1 MKTYP
6 AQCGFEEFSIPD
18 VKFTDELDVK
28 SGHFAFRI
36 LEGEC
41 EGETVVISNVR
52 MEDDTSNTEDGVLEF
67 DISSSVKEDDSKYNQ
82 IVEISQ
88 NMMKSVL
95 ILAFKNAA
103 ANSFDEIE
111 EGSVN
116 EDVAN

>member
-6 AQCGFEEFSIPD
+6 AQCGFEEFSLPE

-52 MEDDTSNTEDGVLEF
+52 MEDANDGTDDGVLDF
-67 DISSSVKEDDSKYNQ
+67 DITSSVTEDDPKYNQ
-82 IVEISQ
+82 ITEISQ
-88 NMMKSVL
+88 NMLKSAL
-95 ILAFKNAA
+95 IFAVENAVT
-103 ANSFDEIE
+103 NNKLNED
-111 EGSVN
+111 SVN